1 MSTANNQADPT
12 AVKLWEPSSLRKAAA
27 RITDFERWLN
37 KHRGLCFSCYDD
49 LWQWSVEDQENFWS
63 AVWEYFDIVVRTPYK
78 QVLPDAV
85 MPGATWFSGV
95 ELNFVD
101 QVFRHASP
109 ASPAITYE
117 SEAGGTGE
125 ISWAELQRQ
134 VASLAQALRKSGI
147 RQGDRVVA
155 YLPNIPHTVIAF
167 LAAASIGAVW
177 SVCAPDMG
185 PISVVDRFRQINPT
199 VLIAC
204 DGYRFGGKAFDRREV
219 LSEVIGQLPTLN
231 TVIWVPHLHPQAQP
245 PALPWAC
252 DVLQWDDA
260 ISSKAE
266 YSTEALKGDHPL
278 WILYSSGTT
287 GLPKAIVHGHA
298 GIIANGVVVTGLHND
313 LRAGNRIFWASSTS
327 WMVWNAHVMNLLVGA
342 TLVLFDGAVT
352 GDTGQPDWGHLW
364 RLADRHRVRMFG
376 AGAAFH
382 LACMKSGI
390 VPRKIADLSEL
401 DSVASTGSPLSPE
414 GYLWLYDSVK
424 SDLWLNCISG
434 GTDIAGAFL
443 GGLPTLP
450 VHLGEM
456 QCRVLGAAVQAFN
469 DSGEPV
475 FNEVGEL
482 VCTRPIP
489 SMPLFF
495 WGDEK
500 NAQYLDSYFDTFKGQ
515 NGDHIW
521 RQGDW
526 LKLVSREQAAGG
538 IIYGRSDATIN
549 RQGIRMGTAEL
560 YRAVEM
566 FDEVLDSM
574 VVDLEY
580 LGRESY
586 MALFVVLSSELSL
599 TKELDARLRKAIAT
613 LLSPRHVP
621 NDIITVEAIPKTL
634 TGKKLE
640 LPVKKLMLGQP
651 LDKVVKR
658 DALANPDSIDW
669 YVEFAAKRFLRVGV
683 P

>member
-101 QVFRHASP
+101 QVFRNASP

-185 PISVVDRFRQINPT
+185 PIGVVDRFRQINPT

-231 TVIWVPHLHPQAQP
+231 TVIWVPYLDPQAQP
-245 PALPWAC
+245 PALPLAC
-252 DVLQWDDA
+252 KVLQWDDV

-266 YSTEALKGDHPL
+266 FHTEAVKGDHPL

-327 WMVWNAHVMNLLVGA
+327 WMVWNAHVMTLLVGA

-352 GDTGQPDWGHLW
+352 GDTGEPDWGHLW

-390 VPRKIADLSEL
+390 VPHKIADLSEL

-482 VCTRPIP
+482 VCTRPFP
-489 SMPLFF
+489 SMPLFL

-586 MALFVVLSSELSL
+586 MALFVVLSSELGL

-621 NDIITVEAIPKTL
+621 NDIITVEAIPKTM

-658 DALANPDSIDW
+658 DAMANPDSIDW